1 MFIKSLIPEFF
12 YCLLDFQCAT
22 TFNLLGI
29 YFSVD
34 LSEITDI
41 NFRLQIPKMIALI
54 EQWKRRILTPF
65 GRNTVVKSLL
75 IPKLNHLFISIPT
88 PKEETIVN
96 LNKTSLN
103 FCGNQR

>member
-1 MFIKSLIPEFF
+1 M
-12 YCLLDFQCAT
+12 LLQTSIDKNQSEHANNYAIT
-22 TFNLLGI
+22 TFNLLG
-29 YFSVD
+29 FHFTVV

-41 NFRLQIPKMIALI
+41 NFRLQILKYIALI
-54 EQWKRRILTPF
+54 EQWKRRILTPL
-65 GRNTVVKSLL
+65 VELL
-75 IPKLNHLFISIPT
+75 LLKVCLFHRFISIPT